1 MGWYLTTAP
10 RGTLLIKAIAAAAL
24 ATLLLIA
31 AYFWWFQAPLLVT
44 LGYAVVSVLALALV
58 PLCYRWFGFL
68 DMEVIRQLLDQEER
82 EHNEMMQR
90 LSTMQNDL
98 ETLDNEEGAR
108 QVVTLKHLL
117 NDFHEVIANRFRG
130 KQLSSS
136 TYLDAARNV
145 QNQSLQNLSDM
156 VGIGHSISSLQRQQP
171 DNDSQQPPAQLS
183 MQQDR
188 LDALLSENRRLFK
201 ALSDTSVEVA
211 NIQEI
216 GEFERTETLARLK
229 DLVSIAKQ
237 QSQ

>member
-1 MGWYLTTAP
+1 M
-10 RGTLLIKAIAAAAL
+10 IKAIAAAAL

-44 LGYAVVSVLALALV
+44 LGYAVVSVLGLALV

>member
-1 MGWYLTTAP
+1 M
-10 RGTLLIKAIAAAAL
+10 IKAIAAAAL

>member
-1 MGWYLTTAP
+1 
-10 RGTLLIKAIAAAAL
+10 LIKAIAAAAV

-31 AYFWWFQAPLLVT
+31 VYTWWFQAPWLVT

-68 DMEVIRQLLDQEER
+68 DMDVIQKLLDQEER

-90 LSTMQNDL
+90 LSNIQNDL
-98 ETLDNEEGAR
+98 ESLDNDEGAS

-156 VGIGHSISSLQRQQP
+156 VGIGHSISSLNRQSGNGEATQQP
-171 DNDSQQPPAQLS
+171 QQLT
-183 MQQDR
+183 MQQQR
-188 LDALLSENRRLFK
+188 LDDLLSENRRLFK